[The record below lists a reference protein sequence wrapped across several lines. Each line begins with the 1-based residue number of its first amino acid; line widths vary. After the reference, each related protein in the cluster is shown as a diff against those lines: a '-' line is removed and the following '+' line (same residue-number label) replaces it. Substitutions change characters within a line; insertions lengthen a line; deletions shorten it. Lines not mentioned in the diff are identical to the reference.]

1 MNSQTDPPF
10 QLLPSALP
18 AMTDD
23 HSPAGERDVDPEAI
37 DRFVTSTSWP
47 QRAPS
52 CPIRPLGA
60 RVIVELLDAEGETRG
75 CSALIFT
82 PDGYKPREQWGR
94 VVAVGPGRE
103 YPKTGQRIP
112 AGVKL
117 GDVVIFTRFADE
129 RSLFGKL
136 DAGKLAAI
144 SQEEILVVV
153 EPESEAEAARLA
165 AL

>member
-1 MNSQTDPPF
+1 MNPYKEMP
-10 QLLPSALP
+10 
-18 AMTDD
+18 D
-23 HSPAGERDVDPEAI
+23 HSDGPEDGDA
-37 DRFVTSTSWP
+37 TCS
-47 QRAPS
+47 AS

-60 RVIVELLDAEGETRG
+60 RVIVELLDGEGETRG
-75 CSALIFT
+75 RSALIFT

-103 YPKTGQRIP
+103 YPTTGQRIP
-112 AGVKL
+112 PGVKL

-136 DAGKLAAI
+136 DDGKLAAV
-144 SQEEILVVV
+144 SQEEILGVV
-153 EPESEAEAARLA
+153 EPESEEEASRLA